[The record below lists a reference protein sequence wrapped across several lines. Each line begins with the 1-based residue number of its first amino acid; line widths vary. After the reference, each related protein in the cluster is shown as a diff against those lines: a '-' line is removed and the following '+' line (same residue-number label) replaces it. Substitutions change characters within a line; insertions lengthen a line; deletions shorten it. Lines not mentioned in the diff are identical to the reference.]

1 MYFDVYR
8 SQRRRNNTYKRKSNN
23 MNIKLHTN
31 SKGSQDDGDVIMED
45 CLAYGKVSAELE
57 DLTL

>member
-1 MYFDVYR
+1 MYR
-8 SQRRRNNTYKRKSNN
+8 SQRRRNNTYKGKSNN

-31 SKGSQDDGDVIMED
+31 SKRSQDDGDVIMED
-45 CLAYGKVSAELE
+45 CLDYGKVSAQLE